1 METFAPILSIRA
13 PIPLCTSLWLRWVY
27 SPKIIIRVGGDQQG
41 VELIQVPESG
51 NVPFGISTKS
61 KLKTFVSEVWI
72 SFNDEEVDLYKTKG
86 GEKRITTDNQ
96 FPMAILF
103 PERRAIK
110 QGYLQTNYFDY
121 KPKVDHFSLKITARA
136 ETDEAELPF
145 LLNMFPAPK
154 VITERVIKF
163 KVVKGMVND
172 LKKLGLTM
180 LPGESMQSEGIQ
192 SQEAFWAVADRG
204 SAQVKV
210 REVIED

>member
-1 METFAPILSIRA
+1 METFATILSIIA
-13 PIPLCTSLWLRWVY
+13 HIPFCTYLWLRWFY

-121 KPKVDHFSLKITARA
+121 EPKVDHFSLKITARA

-204 SAQVKV
+204 IAQVKV